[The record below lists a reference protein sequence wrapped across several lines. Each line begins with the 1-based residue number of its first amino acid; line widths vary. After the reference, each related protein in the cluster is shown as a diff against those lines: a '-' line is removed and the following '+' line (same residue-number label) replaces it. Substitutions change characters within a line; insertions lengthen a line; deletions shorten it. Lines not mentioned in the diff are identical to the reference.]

1 MLKISKLEDGRTRVE
16 INFSS
21 LSLINSCLRK
31 SQYALIEGIKSN
43 QEAEATLFG
52 KAIHKALEHWYALP
66 ADLRRLTSKELD
78 MADTLIGGPLGVPS
92 EPYETSLDSIN
103 EFVKVMQPLRWMAN
117 EDKRSIHNGIKI
129 LKAYFDRYIDDGLE
143 VYRDSKDQP
152 MLEREVEFTMHE
164 DSEKVVVFHGTIDMI
179 LYSPISGQIFVCDHK
194 TTHALGTDF
203 FNKIKPNH
211 QYTGYVWA
219 AREVLGIDT
228 THFLVNGIQV
238 AKTKCEFARQP
249 TERKEEDFI
258 ELKMAVLEAVDRLLN
273 AVKTGRF
280 PMNTQVCSN
289 FGACQYLPVC
299 SAPAKLRDTVLKGL
313 YS

>member
-1 MLKISKLEDGRTRVE
+1 
-16 INFSS
+16 
-21 LSLINSCLRK
+21 
-31 SQYALIEGIKSN
+31 LIEGIKSN

-78 MADTLIGGPLGVPS
+78 MADTLIGGPLEAKS
-92 EPYETSLDSIN
+92 EPYETALDSVN

-143 VYRDSKDQP
+143 VYKDYFDNP
-152 MLEREVEFTMHE
+152 MLEKEVEFTMHE
-164 DSEKVVVFHGTIDMI
+164 DEEKVVVFHGTIDMI

-249 TERKEEDFI
+249 TERKEEDFV

-273 AVKTGRF
+273 AVKTGRY
-280 PMNTQVCSN
+280 PQNTQQCSA
-289 FGACQYLPVC
+289 FGACQYLDVC
-299 SAPAKLRDTVLKGL
+299 SAPAKLRETILKAK
-313 YS
+313 YT